1 MKSAAFDLLQP
12 ADIGSA
18 LHSLENPTLYSKVLG
33 GGQSLGPMLNL
44 RLAQPDVLVSLAKVP
59 EMRMA
64 TQDETS
70 LLLGAGVTHALIEDG
85 LVPDVTK
92 GLMPFVAG
100 NIAYRAIRNR
110 GTLGG
115 SLAHADPAADW
126 VNTMMLLGASIQI
139 TGRIQV
145 TGSLDYSLSQRTV
158 DAQNFMIGPFTTVL
172 ADHEILTAVR
182 IRKLSAS
189 ARWGYY
195 KFCRK
200 TGEFAEAI
208 GGVLSDPEKGIYRLL
223 IGATDGV
230 PLVINDA
237 HALINSS
244 DHAAIAS
251 ILRDAG
257 MGEDPYAFKMHHTAL
272 SRAIAM
278 HNQTT

>member
-1 MKSAAFDLLQP
+1 MKSAAFELLQP

-18 LHSLENPTLYSKVLG
+18 LHSLENSALYTKVLG

-64 TQDETS
+64 TLDETC
-70 LLLGAGVTHALIEDG
+70 LFLGAGVTHALIEDG

-92 GLMPFVAG
+92 GLMPYVAA

-139 TGRIQV
+139 TGRVQEAG
-145 TGSLDYSLSQRTV
+145 TSDYSLSQRTV
-158 DAQNFMIGPFTTVL
+158 DAQNFMQGPFTTAL

-208 GGVLSDPEKGIYRLL
+208 GGVLSDPERGIYRLL

-237 HALINSS
+237 QALINSP

-272 SRAIAM
+272 IRAIAM

>member
-1 MKSAAFDLLQP
+1 MKSTAFELVQP
-12 ADIGSA
+12 AEIGSA
-18 LHSLENPTLYSKVLG
+18 LQSLENSELYAKVLG

-64 TQDETS
+64 VLDETS

-92 GLMPFVAG
+92 GLMPYVAA

-139 TGRIQV
+139 TGRVQEA
-145 TGSLDYSLSQRTV
+145 GASDYSLSQRTV
-158 DAQNFMIGPFTTVL
+158 DAQNFMQGPFTTAL

-208 GGVLSDPEKGIYRLL
+208 GGVLSDPERGIYRLL

-237 HALINSS
+237 QALISS
-244 DHAAIAS
+244 PDHAAIAS

-272 SRAIAM
+272 IRAIAM